1 MTPTESL
8 RQYLIGKFNTV
19 FAAAH
24 PSAPIRYENIR
35 MDRLPNI
42 TEPVVYVADEPVRIR
57 HMTLGK
63 LQQRISGM
71 LNVFCMAP
79 EDSGTKAIREYADTT
94 VEAFKLLD
102 TYIPNVGY
110 LRTRSI
116 SYDVIT
122 VYQSLYTIQ
131 VTISYECDL
140 CP

>member
-8 RQYLIGKFNTV
+8 RQYLVERFRSV
-19 FAAAH
+19 FQPVY

-42 TEPVVYVADEPVRIR
+42 TEPVVYVADEPVGMR
-57 HMTLGK
+57 HMTIGQ

-71 LNVFCMAP
+71 LHVFCMAP

-102 TYIPNVGY
+102 VYVPNVGY
-110 LRTRSI
+110 LRVRRI

-122 VYQSLYTIQ
+122 VYQSVYTIQ